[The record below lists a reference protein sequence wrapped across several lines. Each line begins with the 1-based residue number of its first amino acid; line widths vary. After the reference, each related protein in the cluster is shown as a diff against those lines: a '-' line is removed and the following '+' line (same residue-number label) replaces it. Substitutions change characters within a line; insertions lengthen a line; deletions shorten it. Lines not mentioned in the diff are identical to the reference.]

1 MSAVVYTTPANGREG
16 VVLSFGC
23 IGSAMMALEKRE
35 VELMERI
42 ELFGPSVGRDQLL
55 NRCRLA
61 LAQLGRTPA
70 EAWADRCRYLDRVA
84 S

>member
-1 MSAVVYTTPANGREG
+1 MSGVVYATPANGREG
-16 VVLSFGC
+16 VVLSFST
-23 IGSAMMALEKRE
+23 IGSAMMALEERE

-42 ELFGPSVGRDQLL
+42 DRFGPSVGRDQLL